1 MKGSQVIKKFLP
13 ILILASL
20 ISGCAKQQK
29 EPKNM
34 SLEELREK
42 ITTALN
48 SKKSH
53 YAIEPLEQVILKY
66 PEHQD
71 LAEYKIILADLYL
84 KVGRLEE
91 AYKLFKNYTKYY
103 PSDARAEESHY
114 KSVLSKFYQTLKV
127 SKSCDDSDTQKTIKR
142 CKDYLTNSYYAQYKN
157 DIRDIQYTCERRL
170 IDKEIYVFNTYIKK
184 GKFQSAQNRLEYLK
198 ENYLPR
204 HNFLEAQLLYLEGR
218 LAKEQ
223 KNISL
228 TKEKVEQLANN
239 FPDSQYTKQA
249 QGLLSAKRFFFV

>member
-1 MKGSQVIKKFLP
+1 MKKLLP
-13 ILILASL
+13 VLILSTL

-29 EPKNM
+29 EPKDM

-42 ITTALN
+42 ITTALD

-53 YAIEPLEQVILKY
+53 YAIEPLEQVIMKY

-71 LAEYKIILADLYL
+71 LGEYKIILADLYL

-103 PSDARAEESHY
+103 PSDKRAEESHY

-127 SKSCDDSDTQKTIKR
+127 SKSCDDSYTQKTIQR
-142 CKDYLTNSYYAQYKN
+142 CKTYLSNPYYAQYKG

-170 IDKEIYVFNTYIKK
+170 IDKEIYVFNTYVRK
-184 GKFQSAQNRLEYLK
+184 GKFQSAQNRIDYLK
-198 ENYLPR
+198 ENYLPK

-223 KNISL
+223 KNTEL
-228 TKEKVEQLANN
+228 VKEKAKQLANN
-239 FPDSQYTKQA
+239 FPDSQYTRQA
-249 QGLLSAKRFFFV
+249 QGLLNTKRFFFV